1 MVGDQHH
8 GTNVE
13 APLSTIQEAVAL
25 VMEDVAASNLAGQE
39 AIVAQLRQILE
50 AVLGIRIGDDVIGSA
65 AERYQQKMAVIRGGY
80 V

>member
-1 MVGDQHH
+1 MTFMELAQNRYSERFFDPRP
-8 GTNVE
+8 VE
-13 APLSTIQEAVAL
+13 DEK
-25 VMEDVAASNLAGQE
+25 
-39 AIVAQLRQILE
+39 LRQILE